1 MAIKILKGNKKGKRA
16 VADSEPVRKLS
27 LPLHKS
33 ERSDSLQDYS
43 ILIYG
48 KKKIGKTSLTA
59 QFEDTIALM
68 CEPGGKAQEMYQV
81 SCRNW
86 KELRE
91 YTRLF
96 IQDARFKTASV
107 DTADFAYEFCMEYV
121 CKKMVIDHPSDE
133 GYGKGW
139 KAVRAEFQA
148 WVTELLHSGKGVIF
162 ISHSK
167 DEEFKTRRGETFN
180 KVGASMA
187 GQAKDILEGLVDI
200 WANYEYD
207 GKKRYLIIGG
217 SDEVDAG
224 NRVEGH
230 FMDPHNGPLD
240 RIPMGLNA
248 REAYKNFVAAFN
260 NRLQAAQEE
269 AESKPK
275 SKLVIKKK

>member
-1 MAIKILKGNKKGKRA
+1 MVIKILKGNKKGKRIEKTE
-16 VADSEPVRKLS
+16 EPIGKLS
-27 LPLHKS
+27 LPKYKS

-59 QFEDTIALM
+59 QFEDTLALM

-81 SCRNW
+81 PCKNW

-96 IQDARFKTASV
+96 IKDDRFKTASV
-107 DTADFAYEFCMEYV
+107 DTADYAYEFCMEYI

-148 WVTELLHSGKGVIF
+148 WVTELLHSGKGIIF

-167 DEEFKTRRGETFN
+167 DEAFKTRKGEEFN

-207 GKKRYLIIGG
+207 GKRRYLIIGG

-230 FMDPHNGPLD
+230 FLDTDGTPLS
-240 RIPMGLNA
+240 RIPMGNNPK
-248 REAYKNFVAAFN
+248 EAYRNFIAAFN
-260 NRLQAAQEE
+260 NKLQAAREE
-269 AESKPK
+269 AVTKPK
-275 SKLVIKKK
+275 KLVIKRK